1 MGKTEGGKER
11 MYSFCIKLVHFFFSG
26 NPREAMIC
34 LFRFMNASLPNCY
47 SWGEL
52 WENFFMFT
60 PTEQHSILG
69 KRKNSGIRKQ
79 SLQELTSTS

>member
-34 LFRFMNASLPNCY
+34 LSRFLNASLPNCY
-47 SWGEL
+47 GWVSSGRICSCL
-52 WENFFMFT
+52 C
-60 PTEQHSILG
+60 QLSSILFWG
-69 KRKNSGIRKQ
+69 KERTLVSGNRVYRN
-79 SLQELTSTS
+79 